1 MAGESGVEQEV
12 ALALARVGAEAS
24 EADGPEEAL
33 WCITRALPALLGDPS
48 ASMRPR
54 AYRDPEVPPVTG
66 AAVAFMLTRDG
77 RHHLNTA
84 PVNFLPEQHHELV
97 ALELGHPGLVARTRR
112 PLLLRDTSLHH
123 SFVKILQ
130 TFRAGSSLFAP
141 LLWRGDYLGV
151 MICANAA
158 RNTFGERDLVALQ
171 AFAALAAA
179 QWIAH
184 GGPAWISSLDLT
196 GQPVR
201 SRGT

>member
-1 MAGESGVEQEV
+1 MAAESEADAETV
-12 ALALARVGAEAS
+12 LALARIGAEAS

-33 WCITRALPALLGDPS
+33 WCITRALPALLGDPA
-48 ASMRPR
+48 ASLR
-54 AYRDPEVPPVTG
+54 AGAFREAEVPPVTG
-66 AAVAFMLTRDG
+66 AAVAFMLTPDG

-84 PVNFLPEQHHELV
+84 PVNFLPEQHHELIAV
-97 ALELGHPGLVARTRR
+97 ELGHPGIVARTRR

-130 TFRAGSSLFAP
+130 TFRAGSSVFAP

-179 QWIAH
+179 QWVAH
-184 GGPAWISSLDLT
+184 GGPAWIASLDLT
-196 GQPVR
+196 GRPVR